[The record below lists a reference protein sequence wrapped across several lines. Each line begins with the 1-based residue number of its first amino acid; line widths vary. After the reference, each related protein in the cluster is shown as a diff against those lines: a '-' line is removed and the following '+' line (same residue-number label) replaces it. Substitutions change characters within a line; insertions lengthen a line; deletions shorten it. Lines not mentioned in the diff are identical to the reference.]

1 MTRKYGFS
9 DDVSEG
15 TDVPSVKLPDPKPRA
30 ERPSEQAV
38 AEVARRGQELG
49 FVSRE
54 PTQTIAIPT
63 SSGRRKKTEPQDK
76 MMIAGPSRVLKAFRD
91 YCDAEG
97 LPSYWAGI
105 ERLMKQAGLLK

>member
-9 DDVSEG
+9 EEAPEDA
-15 TDVPSVKLPDPKPRA
+15 TVPPVKLPDPKPRT

-54 PTQTIAIPT
+54 PIQSHLPA
-63 SSGRRKKTEPQDK
+63 SGGRRRKTEPQDK
-76 MMIAGPSRVLKAFRD
+76 MMIAGPTRVLKAFRD

-97 LPSYWAGI
+97 LTSYWAGI
-105 ERLMKQAGLLK
+105 ERLMRQAGLLK